1 MSEQKI
7 IDGVS
12 ELLNTVAGLQY
23 ETTLVFHHDKFELR
37 KELCSKYERLFLD
50 ATAIHLLHFDENY
63 GTLIHELE
71 YLNEV
76 IDFKEPWLVDLLA
89 LEHRSDH
96 NLLTN
101 QNHWIYDTLRL
112 VQNLVSKLDVSRKSK
127 EKDVEL
133 FNIAKEG
140 LFAFNSLSESMK
152 QDFSC
157 LCLLSIQAMA
167 ISATFEE
174 LKESKI
180 NHMMKVALEEIVE
193 QPTMGIENLL
203 FNFQVLISLGEEEE
217 AMELL
222 DALLEDG
229 IRPFTPE
236 VSYTETIS
244 ALVEEWVRGKR
255 DRTKKNFRKE
265 LPWFSSRS
273 EEYWSGVQRILKG
286 GACE

>member
-1 MSEQKI
+1 MTDQKI
-7 IDGVS
+7 IDGLS

-23 ETTLVFHHDKFELR
+23 ETTLVFHHDEFKLR

-50 ATAIHLLHFDENY
+50 ATAIHLLHFEENY
-63 GTLIHELE
+63 DTLIHDLKN
-71 YLNEV
+71 LNEK
-76 IDFKEPWLVDLLA
+76 IDFKEPWLADLLA
-89 LEHRSDH
+89 LERRSDH
-96 NLLTN
+96 HLLTN
-101 QNHWIYDTLRL
+101 QNHWIYPILKL
-112 VQNLVSKLDVSRKSK
+112 VQKLIIKLDVSHKGK
-127 EKDVEL
+127 GKDEDIFLV
-133 FNIAKEG
+133 AKEG
-140 LFAFNSLSESMK
+140 LSAFNSLDENIK
-152 QDFSC
+152 KDFSC
-157 LCLLSIQAMA
+157 LCILSIQAMA
-167 ISATFEE
+167 ISASFEE

-236 VSYTETIS
+236 VSYAETIS
-244 ALVEEWVRGKR
+244 ALVEEWVLGKR
-255 DRTKKNFRKE
+255 DRTKKHFRKE

-273 EEYWSGVQRILKG
+273 EEYWSGVQKILKEG
-286 GACE
+286 DI